1 MFVISDVN
9 YETGD
14 FEIYIKICYTDE
26 DVIRGDCTTKDV
38 IMGNIAYDYFKTYN
52 VFELI
57 KENQELKNQQKEF
70 IEYLE
75 NEIMEIRA
83 KWGNALSNV
92 SQLDVAMTVKA
103 YEYILLKY
111 KEIIGGDNK

>member
-57 KENQELKNQQKEF
+57 KENQELKKQQKEF
-70 IEYLE
+70 INYLKKRIHKKTKYEFYIKE
-75 NEIMEIRA
+75 NTILEEI
-83 KWGNALSNV
+83 LSV
-92 SQLDVAMTVKA
+92 
-103 YEYILLKY
+103 YR
-111 KEIIGGDNK
+111 EIIGGDNK

>member
-1 MFVISDVN
+1 MLIMKQ
-9 YETGD
+9 EI

-57 KENQELKNQQKEF
+57 KENQELKKQQKEF
-70 IEYLE
+70 IEYLKDYIDGLKDQQDNIE
-75 NEIMEIRA
+75 
-83 KWGNALSNV
+83 G
-92 SQLDVAMTVKA
+92 LDIVEKHTLMTLEEVL
-103 YEYILLKY
+103 EKY
-111 KEIIGGDNK
+111 KEIIGGDNNE